1 MHEDIIGLSFNSN
14 EAEATIIEPAGN
26 CSFQ

>member
-1 MHEDIIGLSFNSN
+1 MDEDIIGLIINSN

-26 CSFQ
+26 CSFH